1 MNQEE
6 LLKNIMAKI
15 VSSKNNLFEEFR
27 DKYKGLSVQELNV
40 HYRAEY
46 QATQDVLMKC
56 LQTLAAELHNI
67 KNLNK

>member
-15 VSSKNNLFEEFR
+15 VFSKNNLFEEFR
-27 DKYKGLSVQELNV
+27 SKYKGLSVQELNA

-46 QATQDVLMKC
+46 QATQDALMKC
-56 LQTLAAELHNI
+56 LQILTLELHNI